1 MKITQKRLI
10 EIIKEEIESAQSKP
24 FDDGDG
30 KDEKC
35 DYVDCENEKKL
46 GESNCGNHNEDLD
59 ESYIVEDEID
69 ENYWPERGY

>member
-10 EIIKEEIESAQSKP
+10 EIIKEEIKSEQAKP
-24 FDDGDG
+24 FDN

-59 ESYIVEDEID
+59 ESYIIEAEID
-69 ENYWPERGY
+69 EDY